1 MPVYEIEIPGR
12 GVFEVE
18 SPKDLT
24 DQQAYQA
31 ALTQARAESKEQAT
45 APSGSYLRGVRDPID
60 ALAQALPRV
69 LSKAASVLGA
79 DETAKFLENES
90 KRVDALN
97 LAVEQKYQEQ
107 RKAQGG
113 EGVDV
118 GRIAGNILNPINIA
132 AAARAPAAVASGAR
146 ALSTL
151 PLIGGAATKVATAA
165 AAPLGQAVIGGA
177 TAGALEPVFDTE
189 TRGYGEQK
197 AMQTG
202 LGAVTGGVAQ
212 KVLSGVGRMLAPSI
226 TPETRALAAQGVE
239 LTPGQILGG
248 GAKKVE
254 EALKSLPIAG
264 DIVTAAEK
272 RSIETFNK
280 AVIDDTLS
288 SINVKLPKGMIGR
301 EAVNYADDAI
311 SNAYNKV
318 LGKSKVTADDKL
330 LTDLTEITGKALQ
343 ELPEERANQ
352 LNKII
357 SNKVLDKFKTDTIT
371 GTKWKAIDADLGAT
385 AKKYLTSSDA
395 DQRTLGSAIKEAQF
409 SIRDL
414 LQRTNPQYADEIGK
428 ANQAFSKFLRV
439 ERAASSVGAQEGVF
453 SPSQLLSAT
462 KALDESMRK
471 GKFARGTAVM
481 QDIAE
486 QGKSVLGANLPDS
499 GTAYRQAT
507 GLGVLGAAY
516 AEPTTLLAPLAVG
529 AAYTKPAQDAL
540 RVLLMKRPELLQ
552 SLGLQV
558 QQRSPFISNVVTP
571 GLLGER

>member
-12 GVFEVE
+12 GVFEVDSKKE
-18 SPKDLT
+18 LT

-31 ALTQARAESKEQAT
+31 ALSQARTEQREQVT
-45 APSGSYLRGVRDPID
+45 APSGGFLRGTRDPID

-79 DETAKFLENES
+79 DETAKFLENEA

-107 RKAQGG
+107 RKKEGG
-113 EGVDV
+113 EGIDLA
-118 GRIAGNILNPINIA
+118 RIAGNVVNPVNLA
-132 AAARAPAAVASGAR
+132 VATRAPALVAGGAR
-146 ALSTL
+146 ALSAA
-151 PLIGGAATKVATAA
+151 PVVGGAATRVATAA

-177 TAGALEPVFDTE
+177 AQGATMPIFDTE
-189 TRGYGEQK
+189 TQDYSSQLAK
-197 AMQTG
+197 NIG

-212 KVLSGVGRMLAPSI
+212 QAISGVGRMLAPNISS
-226 TPETRALAAQGVE
+226 EARQLAARGVE

-248 GAKKVE
+248 GAKRFE

-264 DIVTAAEK
+264 DIVAGAEM

-288 SINVKLPKGMIGR
+288 SIGAKLPKGKVGR
-301 EAVNYADDAI
+301 DAINFADTAI

-318 LGKSKVTADDKL
+318 LNKATVNADNQL
-330 LTDLTEITGKALQ
+330 LTELTDITGRALQ

-352 LNKII
+352 LTKII
-357 SNKVLDKFKTDTIT
+357 SNKVIGKFKGDTLS
-371 GTKWKAIDADLGAT
+371 GTQWKAIDSDLGRT
-385 AKKYLTSSDA
+385 AQKYLTSSDA
-395 DQRTLGSAIKEAQF
+395 DQRTLGAAIKEAQF
-409 SIRDL
+409 SIRNL
-414 LQRTNPQYADEIGK
+414 LERTNPQYADEISK

-462 KALDESMRK
+462 KALDESIRK
-471 GKFARGTAVM
+471 GRFARGGAVM

-486 QGKSVLGANLPDS
+486 QGKTVLGSNLPDS

-507 GLGVLGAAY
+507 GLGLVGAAY

-529 AAYTKPAQDAL
+529 TAYTQPAQDAL
-540 RVLLMKRPELLQ
+540 RVLLMRRPELLQ
-552 SLGLQV
+552 SVGGQLR
-558 QQRSPFISNVVTP
+558 QRSPLISNVLTP
-571 GLLGER
+571 GLLGE